1 MARITSWGRNSR
13 WPTSICCRARSRSAS
28 LRKAEPCIQSTRLS
42 AVGGRRWR
50 HCQVSG
56 NCARLCR
63 RVRRSSTRESG
74 RCRIARSIDWLGS
87 CLKQRPSMPETI
99 TAASSE
105 IVLLSGYDLRR
116 LLNPEVVIEALR
128 EAYAALADKPG
139 DQGRSVG
146 FTIDG
151 GSIHVK
157 SGLLPGSHLA
167 FASKVNVNLPDN
179 WKLRQL
185 PTIQGVVVVSDAKDG
200 KPLAIMDSITLT
212 GIRTAATAALA
223 AGYGARKDSKR
234 AAIIG
239 CGAQAEYQLEA
250 LRSVFPL
257 EMITVFD
264 IDGQR
269 AHAFATAWSTA
280 TCPVKPMPSIG
291 VAVADADICV
301 TCTTSNSPVL
311 TDEMDLR
318 GCFVAAVG
326 ADNPAKHEI
335 APGLMRRARIL
346 VDDIEACASGGD
358 LNHALREG
366 VLTKNQVQADLAE
379 LVAGRKIGRSAD
391 EELVIFDSSGS
402 GVQDVAAAWAA
413 CREARRIGLGAVF
426 DLSGIPSDQAKST
439 S

>member
-1 MARITSWGRNSR
+1 MA
-13 WPTSICCRARSRSAS
+13 
-28 LRKAEPCIQSTRLS
+28 E
-42 AVGGRRWR
+42 
-50 HCQVSG
+50 
-56 NCARLCR
+56 
-63 RVRRSSTRESG
+63 
-74 RCRIARSIDWLGS
+74 
-87 CLKQRPSMPETI
+87 
-99 TAASSE
+99 SE
-105 IVLLSGYDLRR
+105 IVLLSGHDLRQ
-116 LLNPEVVIEALR
+116 LLNPEVVIAALR
-128 EAYAALADKPG
+128 ETYSALADNRA
-139 DQGRSVG
+139 DQGRSIG
-146 FTIDG
+146 FMIEG

-157 SGLLPGSHLA
+157 SGLLPGSHLV

-179 WKLRQL
+179 TKLRRL

-200 KPLAIMDSITLT
+200 RPLAVMDSITLT
-212 GIRTAATAALA
+212 GIRTAATTALA
-223 AGYGARKDSKR
+223 AGYGARNDSKY

-239 CGAQAEYQLEA
+239 CGAQAKYQFEA
-250 LRSVFPL
+250 LRTMFPL
-257 EMITVFD
+257 EVVRVFD
-264 IDGQR
+264 IDVAR
-269 AHAFATAWSTA
+269 AQAFASTCSTA
-280 TCPVKPMPSIG
+280 SCPVRPTSSIG
-291 VAVADADICV
+291 LAVADADICV